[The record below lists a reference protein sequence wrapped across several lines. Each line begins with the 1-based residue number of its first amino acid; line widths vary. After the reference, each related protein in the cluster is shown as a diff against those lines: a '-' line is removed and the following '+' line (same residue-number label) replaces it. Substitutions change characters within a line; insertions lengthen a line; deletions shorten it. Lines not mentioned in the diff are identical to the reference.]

1 MQKKWQIFPHM
12 HNKEQIYLFCVNDGE
27 VIKAEKEGDIFPPFC
42 SKRCNFEFEI
52 KEQGI
57 MKRDEMNGNS

>member
-1 MQKKWQIFPHM
+1 M